1 MNDSYDGFV
10 KRLSNSSPAVFRVAE
25 WIHRGGR
32 SVYIPSIRICPP
44 DGDPKDYFDEGD
56 IYVDDEVKGRIKIEV
71 KHLPNRNF
79 TDKHNWEFSDVI
91 VSNKNTIRRNMGQ
104 VEAYIIVNAPMTHA
118 IVIPWATVKYW
129 YEKDIYASNT
139 KKYETFLVCPLQN
152 VVFKKITE

>member
-44 DGDPKDYFDEGD
+44 DGNPKDYFDEGD

-104 VEAYIIVNAPMTHA
+104 IEAYIIVNAPMTHA

>member
-1 MNDSYDGFV
+1 VINNYEGFV
-10 KRLSNSSPAVFRVAE
+10 KRLSNSSPAVFKVAE

-79 TDKHNWEFSDVI
+79 TSYQDWNFSEAI

-104 VEAYIIVNAPMTHA
+104 IEAYIIVNAPMTHA
-118 IVIPWATVKYW
+118 MVIPCNTIKYW

-139 KKYETFLVCPLQN
+139 KKHETFFVCPVEH